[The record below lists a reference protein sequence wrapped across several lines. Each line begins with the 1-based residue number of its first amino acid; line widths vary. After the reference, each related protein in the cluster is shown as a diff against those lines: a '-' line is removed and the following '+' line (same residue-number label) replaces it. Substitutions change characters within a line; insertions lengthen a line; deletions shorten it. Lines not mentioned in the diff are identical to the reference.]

1 MLKACET
8 LLVLNEMHYKVGL
21 MLYFVKVFLYLFLSF
36 NFLNVFP
43 FCYDTE
49 AEVAQYS
56 DRLEVLRAVV

>member
-21 MLYFVKVFLYLFLSF
+21 MLYYVKVFLYLFLSF

-49 AEVAQYS
+49 VAQYS